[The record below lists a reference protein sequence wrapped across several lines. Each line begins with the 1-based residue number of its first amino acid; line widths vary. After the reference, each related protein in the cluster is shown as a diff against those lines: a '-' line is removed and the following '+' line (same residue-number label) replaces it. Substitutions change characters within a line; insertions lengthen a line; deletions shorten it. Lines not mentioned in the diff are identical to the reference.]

1 MGARIGNGSAW
12 GSGAAPSVVVIGGTS
27 GIGQAI
33 AKFHA
38 ERGCKVV
45 ITGRDADRTAG
56 IAQAMDG
63 DVHGIGLD
71 VAEPETIERALAA
84 LGHVD
89 RLALV
94 AVERD
99 FNSARD
105 YDIGRARRVVTMKL
119 IGYTEVAHTLFPRM
133 GAGASAVL
141 FGGLASERPYPGS
154 TSITT
159 VNGAV
164 SSLVR
169 TLAVE
174 LAPVRFNAIHPGI
187 ISDSPAWQDKKE
199 AIANIEK
206 RTPGGRLATTA
217 DVVGAIDFLFT
228 NPGVN
233 GINLVIDGGWLLT

>member
-1 MGARIGNGSAW
+1 MTGSA
-12 GSGAAPSVVVIGGTS
+12 SSLASQTVVVIGGT
-27 GIGQAI
+27 GGLGFAI

-38 ERGCKVV
+38 DRGCKVV
-45 ITGRDADRTAG
+45 ITGRDAARTAG
-56 IAQAMDG
+56 IAKEVGANAR
-63 DVHGIGLD
+63 GIGLD
-71 VAEPETIERALAA
+71 VANPETIEAALADIQ
-84 LGHVD
+84 HVD

-99 FNSARD
+99 YNSARD
-105 YDIGRARRVVTMKL
+105 YDIARARRIVTLKL
-119 IGYTEVAHTLFPRM
+119 IGYTEVAHTLYPRM

-164 SSLVR
+164 SSLIR

-187 ISDSPAWQDKKE
+187 ISDSPAWSDKKE

-206 RTPGGRLATTA
+206 RTPGGRLATTD
-217 DVVGAIDFLFT
+217 DVVGAVDFLFA
-228 NPGVN
+228 NRGVN

>member
-1 MGARIGNGSAW
+1 MSP
-12 GSGAAPSVVVIGGTS
+12 AASKPSVVVIGGTG
-27 GIGQAI
+27 GIGFAI
-33 AKFHA
+33 AKFYA
-38 ERGCKVV
+38 DRGGKVV
-45 ITGRDADRTAG
+45 ITGRDLQRTQATAAEIGSSVRG
-56 IAQAMDG
+56 IA
-63 DVHGIGLD
+63 LD
-71 VAEPETIERALAA
+71 VAEPETAERALADIE
-84 LGHVD
+84 HVD
-89 RLALV
+89 HLALV

-99 FNSARD
+99 YNSARD
-105 YDIGRARRVVTMKL
+105 YDIARARRIVTMKL
-119 IGYTEVAHTLFPRM
+119 IGYTEVAHTLYPRM

-164 SSLVR
+164 SSLIR

-187 ISDSPAWQDKKE
+187 ISDSPAWRDKKD

-206 RTPGGRLATTA
+206 RTPGGRLATTE
-217 DVVGAIDFLFT
+217 DVVGAVDFLFV
-228 NPGVN
+228 NRGVN

>member
-1 MGARIGNGSAW
+1 MSRNDASA
-12 GSGAAPSVVVIGGTS
+12 SKPSVVVVGGTG
-27 GIGQAI
+27 GIGHAI
-33 AKFHA
+33 AKHYA
-38 ERGCKVV
+38 DRGCKVV
-45 ITGRDADRTAG
+45 ITGRSEERTAAVAKEIGGNVRG
-56 IAQAMDG
+56 IA
-63 DVHGIGLD
+63 LD
-71 VAEPETIERALAA
+71 IAEPETIESALAK
-84 LGHVD
+84 LEHVD

-99 FNSARD
+99 FNSAHD
-105 YDIGRARRVVTMKL
+105 YDIARARRIVTLKL

-164 SSLVR
+164 SSLIR

-187 ISDSPAWQDKKE
+187 ISDSPAWQEKKE

-206 RTPGGRLATTA
+206 RTPGGRLATTE
-217 DVVGAIDFLFT
+217 DVVGAVDFLFT
-228 NPGVN
+228 NRGVN

>member
-1 MGARIGNGSAW
+1 MSEIEAAAITGSAT
-12 GSGAAPSVVVIGGTS
+12 PSVVVIGGTG
-27 GIGQAI
+27 GIGFAI
-33 AKFHA
+33 AKFYA
-38 ERGCKVV
+38 DRGCKVV
-45 ITGRDADRTAG
+45 ITGRDAERTSAV
-56 IAQAMDG
+56 AKE
-63 DVHGIGLD
+63 IGGNVRAVALD
-71 VAEPETIERALAA
+71 IAEPETVENA
-84 LGHVD
+84 LGAIDHVD

-99 FNSARD
+99 FNSARN
-105 YDIGRARRVVTMKL
+105 YDIARARRIVTLKL
-119 IGYTEVAHTLFPRM
+119 IGYTEVAHSLFPRM

-164 SSLVR
+164 SSLIR

-174 LAPVRFNAIHPGI
+174 LAPVRFNAVHPGI

-199 AIANIEK
+199 AIAQIEK
-206 RTPGGRLATTA
+206 RTPGGRLATTE
-217 DVVGAIDFLFT
+217 DVVGAVDFLFT
-228 NPGVN
+228 NKGVN

>member
-1 MGARIGNGSAW
+1 MNAAKDWPEGR
-12 GSGAAPSVVVIGGTS
+12 APSVVVIGGTG
-27 GIGQAI
+27 GIGFAI
-33 AKFHA
+33 AKYHA
-38 ERGCKVV
+38 DRGCKVV
-45 ITGRDADRTAG
+45 ITGREQGRTAAKAADIGSGARG
-56 IAQAMDG
+56 IA
-63 DVHGIGLD
+63 LD
-71 VAEPETIERALAA
+71 VAEPESIEAA
-84 LGHVD
+84 LEGLEHVD

-99 FNSARD
+99 YNSARE
-105 YDIGRARRVVTMKL
+105 YDIARARRIVTMKL

-141 FGGLASERPYPGS
+141 FGGLASSRPYPGS

-164 SSLVR
+164 SSLIR

-174 LAPVRFNAIHPGI
+174 LAPVRFNAVHPGI

-199 AIANIEK
+199 AIAAIEK

-217 DVVGAIDFLFT
+217 DVVGAVDFLFT
-228 NPGVN
+228 NKGVN

>member
-1 MGARIGNGSAW
+1 VTNGPTNKA
-12 GSGAAPSVVVIGGTS
+12 GSEAAPKSVVVIGGTG
-27 GIGQAI
+27 GIGHAI
-33 AKFHA
+33 AEFYAKQ
-38 ERGCKVV
+38 GNQVL
-45 ITGRDADRTAG
+45 ITGRDATRTAG
-56 IAQAMDG
+56 IAKEMGAK
-63 DVHGIGLD
+63 VRGIGLD
-71 VAEPETIERALAA
+71 ISEPETIEAALAD
-84 LGHVD
+84 LPHID
-89 RLALV
+89 HLALV
-94 AVERD
+94 AVDRD
-99 FNSARD
+99 YNSARD
-105 YDIGRARRVVTMKL
+105 YDVARARKIVTLKL

-164 SSLVR
+164 SSLIR

-187 ISDSPAWQDKKE
+187 ISDSPQWSEKKE

-206 RTPGGRLATTA
+206 RTPGGRLATTE
-217 DVVGAIDFLFT
+217 DVVGAVDFLFM
-228 NPGVN
+228 NRGVN

>member
-1 MGARIGNGSAW
+1 MTSSSESTQSI
-12 GSGAAPSVVVIGGTS
+12 VVIGGT
-27 GIGQAI
+27 GGLGHAI

-38 ERGCKVV
+38 ERGCRVV
-45 ITGRDADRTAG
+45 ITGRDAARTAG
-56 IAQAMDG
+56 IAK
-63 DVHGIGLD
+63 DVGANVRGIGVD
-71 VAEPETIERALAA
+71 VANPETIEAALADVE
-84 LGHVD
+84 HVD

-105 YDIGRARRVVTMKL
+105 YDIARARRIVTMKL
-119 IGYTEVAHTLFPRM
+119 IGYTEVAHTLYTRM

-164 SSLVR
+164 SSLIR

-187 ISDSPAWQDKKE
+187 ISDSPAWQEKKE
-199 AIANIEK
+199 AIAQIEK
-206 RTPGGRLATTA
+206 RTPGGRLATTE
-217 DVVGAIDFLFT
+217 DVVGAVDFLFT
-228 NPGVN
+228 NRGVN
-233 GINLVIDGGWLLT
+233 GINLVLDGGWLLT

>member
-1 MGARIGNGSAW
+1 MTGSKQ
-12 GSGAAPSVVVIGGTS
+12 SVVVIGGTG
-27 GIGQAI
+27 GIGRAVAQFYAN
-33 AKFHA
+33 
-38 ERGCKVV
+38 RGGQVV
-45 ITGRDADRTAG
+45 ITGRDAERTAG
-56 IAQAMDG
+56 IAKEIG
-63 DVHGIGLD
+63 KNVRGIGLD
-71 VAEPETIERALAA
+71 VAEPETIESALKD

-89 RLALV
+89 HLALV

-99 FNSARD
+99 YNSAHD
-105 YDIGRARRVVTMKL
+105 YDIARARRIVTMKL

-164 SSLVR
+164 SSLIR

-187 ISDSPAWQDKKE
+187 ISDSPQWMDKKE

-206 RTPGGRLATTA
+206 RTPGGRLATTE
-217 DVVGAIDFLFT
+217 DVVGAVDFLFT
-228 NPGVN
+228 NRGVN

>member
-1 MGARIGNGSAW
+1 MSPSA
-12 GSGAAPSVVVIGGTS
+12 SSKAAASQTCVVIGGT
-27 GIGQAI
+27 GGLGFAI

-38 ERGCKVV
+38 ARGCTVV
-45 ITGRDADRTAG
+45 ITGRDAARAAG
-56 IAQAMDG
+56 VASEIGAN
-63 DVHGIGLD
+63 VRGIGVD
-71 VAEPETIERALAA
+71 VANPETVEAALADV
-84 LGHVD
+84 GHVD

-105 YDIGRARRVVTMKL
+105 YDIARARRIVTMKL
-119 IGYTEVAHTLFPRM
+119 IGYTEVAHTLYARM

-187 ISDSPAWQDKKE
+187 ISDSPAWQEKKE
-199 AIANIEK
+199 AIAQIEK
-206 RTPGGRLATTA
+206 RTPGGRLATTE
-217 DVVGAIDFLFT
+217 DVVGAVDFLFT
-228 NPGVN
+228 NKGVN
-233 GINLVIDGGWLLT
+233 GINLVLDGGWLLT

>member
-1 MGARIGNGSAW
+1 VTNKGSAA
-12 GSGAAPSVVVIGGTS
+12 SDAQSVVVIGGTG
-27 GIGQAI
+27 GIGFAI
-33 AKFHA
+33 AKRHA
-38 ERGCKVV
+38 DRGCRVV
-45 ITGRDADRTAG
+45 ITGRDAERTAG
-56 IAQAMDG
+56 VAAK
-63 DVHGIGLD
+63 IGGATRGLALD
-71 VAEPETIERALAA
+71 ISEPETIEAALADIP
-84 LGHVD
+84 HVD

-94 AVERD
+94 AVDRD
-99 FNSARD
+99 YNSARD
-105 YDIGRARRVVTMKL
+105 YDVARARKIVTLKL
-119 IGYTEVAHTLFPRM
+119 IGYTEVAHTFFPRM

-164 SSLVR
+164 SSLIR

-187 ISDSPAWQDKKE
+187 ISDSPQWSEKKE

-206 RTPGGRLATTA
+206 RTPGGRLATTE
-217 DVVGAIDFLFT
+217 DVVGAVDFLFT
-228 NPGVN
+228 NRGVN

>member
-1 MGARIGNGSAW
+1 MSPSA
-12 GSGAAPSVVVIGGTS
+12 SSKSVPQTCVVIGGT
-27 GIGQAI
+27 GGLGRAI
-33 AKFHA
+33 AQFHA
-38 ERGCKVV
+38 DRGCHVV
-45 ITGRDADRTAG
+45 ITGRDAERTAG
-56 IAQAMDG
+56 IAKEVGAN
-63 DVHGIGLD
+63 VRGIGLD
-71 VAEPETIERALAA
+71 VAEPETIEAALADVA
-84 LGHVD
+84 HVD

-105 YDIGRARRVVTMKL
+105 YDIARARRIVTMKL
-119 IGYTEVAHTLFPRM
+119 IGYTEVAHTLNPRM

-164 SSLVR
+164 SSLIR

-187 ISDSPAWQDKKE
+187 ISDSPVWSEKKE

-206 RTPGGRLATTA
+206 RTPGGRLATTD
-217 DVVGAIDFLFT
+217 DVVGAVDFLFA
-228 NPGVN
+228 NRGVN

>member
-1 MGARIGNGSAW
+1 MSA
-12 GSGAAPSVVVIGGTS
+12 SSRSTQSAVVIGGT
-27 GIGQAI
+27 GGLGRAI
-33 AKFHA
+33 AQFHA
-38 ERGCKVV
+38 DRGCKVV

-56 IAQAMDG
+56 IAKEIGAK
-63 DVHGIGLD
+63 VRGIALD
-71 VAEPETIERALAA
+71 VALPESIEAALAD
-84 LGHVD
+84 LEHVD

-99 FNSARD
+99 YNSARD
-105 YDIGRARRVVTMKL
+105 YDIARARRIVTMKL
-119 IGYTEVAHTLFPRM
+119 IGYTEVAHTLYTRM
-133 GAGASAVL
+133 GAGSSAVL

-164 SSLVR
+164 SSLIR

-187 ISDSPAWQDKKE
+187 ISDSPAWSDKKD

-206 RTPGGRLATTA
+206 RTPGGRLATTE
-217 DVVGAIDFLFT
+217 DVVGAVDFLFT
-228 NPGVN
+228 NRGVN
-233 GINLVIDGGWLLT
+233 GINLVLDGGWLLT

>member
-1 MGARIGNGSAW
+1 MSRGEEGATGRPEN
-12 GSGAAPSVVVIGGTS
+12 VVVIGGTG
-27 GIGQAI
+27 GIGHAV

-38 ERGCKVV
+38 DRGCNVV
-45 ITGRDADRTAG
+45 ITGRDAERTSAV
-56 IAQAMDG
+56 AAE
-63 DVHGIGLD
+63 IGGNVRGLALD
-71 VAEPETIERALAA
+71 IAEPETIEAALA
-84 LGHVD
+84 GIEHVD

-99 FNSARD
+99 FNSARN
-105 YDIGRARRVVTMKL
+105 YDIARARRIVTLKL

-133 GAGASAVL
+133 GKGASAVL
-141 FGGLASERPYPGS
+141 FGGLASSRPYPGS

-164 SSLVR
+164 TSLIR

-174 LAPVRFNAIHPGI
+174 LAPVRFNAVHPGI

-199 AIANIEK
+199 AITKIEQ
-206 RTPGGRLATTA
+206 RTPGGRLATTE
-217 DVVGAIDFLFT
+217 DVVGAVDFLFT
-228 NPGVN
+228 NKGVN

>member
-1 MGARIGNGSAW
+1 MSPSNSK
-12 GSGAAPSVVVIGGTS
+12 PSVVVVGGTG
-27 GIGQAI
+27 GIGFAI
-33 AKFHA
+33 AKFYA
-38 ERGCKVV
+38 DRGSTVV
-45 ITGRDADRTAG
+45 ITGRDAQRTAA
-56 IAQAMDG
+56 IAAEIG
-63 DVHGIGLD
+63 SNVRGIGLD
-71 VAEPETIERALAA
+71 VAEPESVERALADI
-84 LGHVD
+84 GHVD
-89 RLALV
+89 HLALV

-99 FNSARD
+99 YNSARD
-105 YDIGRARRVVTMKL
+105 YDIGRARRIVTMKL
-119 IGYTEVAHTLFPRM
+119 IGYTEVAHTLYPRM

-164 SSLVR
+164 SSLIR

-187 ISDSPAWQDKKE
+187 ISDSPAWKDKKE

-206 RTPGGRLATTA
+206 RTPGGRLATTE
-217 DVVGAIDFLFT
+217 DVVGAVDFLFA
-228 NPGVN
+228 NRGVN

>member
-1 MGARIGNGSAW
+1 MSSSDTTSSTRS
-12 GSGAAPSVVVIGGTS
+12 APSVVVIGGTG
-27 GIGQAI
+27 GIGYAI

-38 ERGCKVV
+38 DRGCKVV
-45 ITGRDADRTAG
+45 ITGRDAQRTSAVAEAIGGDVRG
-56 IAQAMDG
+56 IAVD
-63 DVHGIGLD
+63 I
-71 VAEPETIERALAA
+71 AEPETVERAL
-84 LGHVD
+84 GGIEHVD

-105 YDIGRARRVVTMKL
+105 YDIARARRIVTLKL
-119 IGYTEVAHTLFPRM
+119 IGYTEVAHTLYPRM

-164 SSLVR
+164 SSLIR

-174 LAPVRFNAIHPGI
+174 LAPVRFNAVHPGI
-187 ISDSPAWQDKKE
+187 ISDSPAWQEKKE
-199 AIANIEK
+199 AIAQIEK
-206 RTPGGRLATTA
+206 RTPGGRLATTE
-217 DVVGAIDFLFT
+217 DVVGAVDFLFT
-228 NPGVN
+228 NKGVN